1 MIDKFDGEYAFLS
14 NFYEMDDFISLNGI
28 KVPTVEHYFQAAK
41 ALNFNDC
48 KQIITAS
55 TPGEA
60 KRLGRKVK
68 LRKDWESVK
77 DGVMW
82 RALIYKFSNPE
93 LAQKLISTGDEYLK
107 EGNWWHDNYWG
118 SCKCGKCQ
126 DHGQNKLGLML
137 MRIRDQLNEE

>member
-14 NFYEMDDFISLNGI
+14 NFYEMDNFISLNGI
-28 KVPTVEHYFQAAK
+28 KIPTVEHYFQAAK
-41 ALNFNDC
+41 ALNPDEWE
-48 KQIITAS
+48 QILKAS
-55 TPGEA
+55 TPGMA
-60 KRLGRKVK
+60 KRLGRGVE

-77 DGVMW
+77 DEVMW
-82 RALIYKFSNPE
+82 RALTYKFSNPE

-118 SCKCGKCQ
+118 SCKCGRCQ

-137 MRIRDQLNEE
+137 MKLRNELKEK